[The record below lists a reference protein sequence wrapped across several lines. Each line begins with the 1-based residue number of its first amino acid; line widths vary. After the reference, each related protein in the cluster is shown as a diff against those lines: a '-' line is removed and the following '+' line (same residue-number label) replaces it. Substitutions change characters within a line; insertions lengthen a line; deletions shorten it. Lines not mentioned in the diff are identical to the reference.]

1 MGEKDIR
8 QRVIDTIRVLSA
20 EAIQKA
26 NSGHPGMPLGFAP
39 AGFIL
44 FDRFMRYNPKNPGW
58 AGRDRFILSAG
69 HASMLLYS
77 LLHLYHFPLPLD
89 EIKRFRQL
97 GSRTPGHPEYDP
109 EIGVEATTGTLG
121 QGFGMGVGMALALE
135 YLSALFDT
143 EDITL
148 FGDSRVFVIASDGD
162 LMEGISYEAG
172 SFAGH
177 QKLDNLLVL
186 WDDNRITIE
195 GRTSLAWSEDVL
207 KRFES
212 FGWYVDCVGDVNDIE
227 ALSEAIE
234 KALSAKGKPRFI
246 AVRSVIGYGTGLANN
261 PKVHG
266 SPIGEEELRKL
277 KEKLGFPV
285 DREFYIP
292 GEVMEYTR
300 RKVEEGQK
308 LEEEW
313 NSKLEEYSK
322 KYPEKYALLQK
333 VLSGKVDESV
343 WEKLPRF
350 TPEKPIAT
358 RSAIGKV
365 LEAVWEDIPFLIGGS
380 ADLGPSNKTYVAKLG
395 DFSPEN
401 RSGRN
406 IHYGVREH
414 AMAAI
419 SNGMALTH
427 LRPFAA
433 TFLVFSDYMRPALRL
448 SALMKQPVIYIFT
461 HDSIGL
467 GEDGPTHQP
476 IEHLPS
482 LRAMPH
488 LVVIRPADANET
500 ARAFRFALEYRDGPV
515 ALILTRQN
523 IPVIEGLPVEN
534 LPKGAYV
541 VKEAPDEKFVL
552 YASGSELH
560 IALETAR
567 LLEERGYPSSVINVP
582 SWELFDRQTE
592 DYRRSI
598 LNRKGRKVYI
608 EASMPMGW
616 EKFVGEDG
624 IKIGVEDFGLSAPYK
639 DLYEYFGLT
648 PQKIVE
654 KLLEG

>member
-1 MGEKDIR
+1 MEKRDIR
-8 QRVIDTIRVLSA
+8 QRVVDTIRVLSA
-20 EAIQKA
+20 EAVQKA

-39 AGFIL
+39 AGFLL
-44 FDRFMRYNPKNPGW
+44 FDRFMRYNPRNPRW
-58 AGRDRFILSAG
+58 PARDRFVLSAG

-77 LLHLYHFPLPLD
+77 LLHLYHFPLPLE

-97 GSRTPGHPEYDP
+97 KSRTPGHPEYDP
-109 EIGVEATTGTLG
+109 DTGVEATTGTLG
-121 QGFGMGVGMALALE
+121 QGFGMGVGMALALR

-195 GRTSLAWSEDVL
+195 GSTSLAWSEDVL
-207 KRFES
+207 SRFEA
-212 FGWYVDCVGDVNDIE
+212 FGWYVDCVSDVNDMDT
-227 ALSEAIE
+227 LSGAIE
-234 KALSAKGKPRFI
+234 KALAVKDRPRFI
-246 AVRSVIGYGTGLANN
+246 AVRSMIGYGTSLANN

-266 SPIGEEELRKL
+266 SPIGEDELRKL

-292 GEVMEYTR
+292 DEVLEYTR
-300 RKVEEGQK
+300 RKVEEGRK

-313 NSKLEEYSK
+313 NSKLEEYAK
-322 KYPEKYALLQK
+322 RYPDKYELLQR
-333 VLSGKVDESV
+333 VLSRKVDPSV
-343 WEKLPRF
+343 WEKLPVF
-350 TPEKPIAT
+350 PAEKPVAT
-358 RSAIGKV
+358 RSAMGKV
-365 LEAVWEDIPFLIGGS
+365 LESVWEDIPFLIGGS
-380 ADLGPSNKTYVAKLG
+380 ADLGPSNKTYVPQVG
-395 DFSPEN
+395 DFSPQN
-401 RSGRN
+401 RGGRN

-448 SALMKQPVIYIFT
+448 SALMRQPVIYIFT

-476 IEHLPS
+476 VEHLPS

-488 LVVIRPADANET
+488 LVVIRPADANEA
-500 ARAFRFALEYRDGPV
+500 ARAFRFAMEYLDGPV

-523 IPVIEGLPVEN
+523 IPVIDGLPVEN
-534 LPKGAYV
+534 LPKGAYL
-541 VKEAPDEKFVL
+541 VKESPDEKFVL

-567 LLEERGYPSSVINVP
+567 LLEERGYPASVVNVP
-582 SWELFDRQTE
+582 SWELFDMQPE
-592 DYRRSI
+592 DYRRRI
-598 LNRKGRKVYI
+598 LERKGKKVYI
-608 EASMPMGW
+608 EASRPMGW
-616 EKFVGEDG
+616 EKFVGSDG
-624 IKIGVEDFGLSAPYK
+624 IEIGVEDFGLSAPYR

-648 PQKIVE
+648 PGRIVE
-654 KLLEG
+654 RLLGD

>member
-1 MGEKDIR
+1 MSRNIEQK
-8 QRVIDTIRVLSA
+8 VIDTIRVLSA
-20 EAIQKA
+20 EAVQKA

-39 AGFIL
+39 AGFLL

-58 AGRDRFILSAG
+58 IARDRFILSAG

-77 LLHLYHFPLPLD
+77 LLFLYGFPLTLD

-97 GSRTPGHPEYDP
+97 KSRTPGHPEYDP

-121 QGFGMGVGMALALE
+121 QGFGMSVGIALALK

-143 EDITL
+143 EDIKL

-186 WDDNRITIE
+186 WDNNRITIE
-195 GRTSLAWSEDVL
+195 GNTSLAWSEDVL
-207 KRFES
+207 KRFEA
-212 FGWYVDCVGDVNDIE
+212 FGWYVDCVGDVND
-227 ALSEAIE
+227 L
-234 KALSAKGKPRFI
+234 KALSDAIDKALAVKGKPRFI
-246 AVRSVIGYGTGLANN
+246 SVRSIIGYGTSLANN

-266 SPIGEEELRKL
+266 APIGEEELIEL
-277 KEKLGFPV
+277 KKNLRFLV
-285 DREFYIP
+285 DREFYVP
-292 GEVMEYTR
+292 EDVLQYTR
-300 RKVEEGQK
+300 RKVEEGER

-313 NSKLEEYSK
+313 NRKLQEYAQ

-333 VLSGKVDESV
+333 FMEGKVDEKV
-343 WEKLPRF
+343 WDNLPRF

-365 LEAVWEDIPFLIGGS
+365 LQSVWKDIPFMLGGS
-380 ADLGPSNKTYVAKLG
+380 ADLGPSNKTYVPEVK

-401 RSGRN
+401 RTGRN

-419 SNGMALTH
+419 SNGMALTG
-427 LRPFAA
+427 LRSFAA

-482 LRAMPH
+482 LRAIPH
-488 LVVIRPADANET
+488 LIVIRPADANET
-500 ARAFRFALEYRDGPV
+500 AVAFKFALRQRENPV

-534 LPKGAYV
+534 MTKGAYIV
-541 VKEAPDEKFVL
+541 REAEEEKVVL

-567 LLEERGYPSSVINVP
+567 ILEEKGYPSTVINVP
-582 SWELFDRQTE
+582 SWELFDKQPE
-592 DYRRSI
+592 SYRNKI
-598 LNRKGRKVYI
+598 LNRKGRRVYI
-608 EASMPMGW
+608 EAAMPMGW
-616 EKFVGEDG
+616 EKFIGEDG

-639 DLYEYFGLT
+639 DLYDYFGLT
-648 PQKIVE
+648 PEKIAE
-654 KLLEG
+654 RILEEM

>member
-1 MGEKDIR
+1 MSRNIEQK
-8 QRVIDTIRVLSA
+8 VIDTIRVLSA
-20 EAIQKA
+20 EAVQKA

-39 AGFIL
+39 AGFLL

-58 AGRDRFILSAG
+58 VARDRFILSAG

-77 LLHLYHFPLPLD
+77 LLFLYGFPLTLD

-97 GSRTPGHPEYDP
+97 KSRTPGHPEYDP

-121 QGFGMGVGMALALE
+121 QGFGMSVGIALALK

-143 EDITL
+143 EDIRL

-186 WDDNRITIE
+186 WDNNRITIE
-195 GRTSLAWSEDVL
+195 GNTSLAWSEDVL
-207 KRFES
+207 KRFEA
-212 FGWYVDCVGDVNDIE
+212 FGWYVDCVGDVND
-227 ALSEAIE
+227 L
-234 KALSAKGKPRFI
+234 KALSDAIDKALAVKGKPRFI
-246 AVRSVIGYGTGLANN
+246 SVRSIIGYGTSLANN

-266 SPIGEEELRKL
+266 APIGEEELRKL

-285 DREFYIP
+285 DEEFYVP
-292 GEVMEYTR
+292 EDVLQYTR
-300 RKVEEGQK
+300 RKVEEGER

-313 NSKLEEYSK
+313 NRKLQEYAQ

-333 VLSGKVDESV
+333 FMEGKVDEKV
-343 WEKLPRF
+343 WDNLPRF

-365 LEAVWEDIPFLIGGS
+365 LQSVWKDIPFMLGGS
-380 ADLGPSNKTYVAKLG
+380 ADLGPSNKTYVPEVK

-401 RSGRN
+401 RTGRN

-419 SNGMALTH
+419 SNGISLTG

-476 IEHLPS
+476 VEHLPS
-482 LRAMPH
+482 LRAIPH
-488 LVVIRPADANET
+488 LIVIRPADANET
-500 ARAFRFALEYRDGPV
+500 AVAFKFALQQKENPV

-523 IPVIEGLPVEN
+523 IPVIEGLPVESMT
-534 LPKGAYV
+534 KGAYIV
-541 VKEAPDEKFVL
+541 RESNGEKVVL

-567 LLEERGYPSSVINVP
+567 ILEEKGYPSTVINVP
-582 SWELFDRQTE
+582 SWELFDRQPQ
-592 DYRRSI
+592 DYKKKI
-598 LNRKGRKVYI
+598 LNRKGRRVYI
-608 EASMPMGW
+608 EAAMPMGW
-616 EKFVGEDG
+616 EKFIGEDG

-648 PQKIVE
+648 PEKIAE
-654 KLLEG
+654 RILEEM